1 MAKTRKHADSE
12 EPGDELDILR
22 KELRHLL
29 NLTVGM
35 FLPAE
40 ADLTEGVD
48 FFEEV
53 AQYERGLIYAAL
65 EMAGGKLNE
74 TARLLNMRPSTL
86 SMKMK
91 ALHMRGR
98 DMTDWQ
104 SEIH

>member
-22 KELRHLL
+22 KELQQLL
-29 NLTVGM
+29 DIAAGFV
-35 FLPAE
+35 LPTE
-40 ADLTEGVD
+40 VDLTEGVD

-53 AQYERGLIYAAL
+53 AEFERGLIYAAL

-74 TARLLNMRPSTL
+74 AARLLNMRPSTL